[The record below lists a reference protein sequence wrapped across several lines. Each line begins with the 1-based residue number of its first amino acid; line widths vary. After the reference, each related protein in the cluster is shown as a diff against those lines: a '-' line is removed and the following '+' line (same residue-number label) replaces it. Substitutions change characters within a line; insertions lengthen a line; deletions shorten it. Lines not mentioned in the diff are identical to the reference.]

1 MTMTPGDVAAVEFL
15 KIAEV
20 AVHKALVF
28 AEHPKVREFADA
40 AKLSLEEA
48 QDAKADRSSPR
59 PVKRVHH
66 LRPAPAPGTQDG
78 LGPVA

>member
-1 MTMTPGDVAAVEFL
+1 MIDEDFAALEQMKVVE
-15 KIAEV
+15 IGI
-20 AVHKALVF
+20 HKVLLLAK
-28 AEHPKVREFADA
+28 HPKLREHAEAMKLQAADA
-40 AKLSLEEA
+40 LESTG
-48 QDAKADRSSPR
+48 DRSFPR